1 MSNTALSRIVG
12 AMLLF
17 VAIIHLPIGFYT
29 FLRIMVT
36 GIAAYNAYEAR
47 NSEGKLWLILFIVA
61 AIVFNPVIPIY
72 LGGKGMWLPVDVVF
86 GTVFL
91 ISCFVKSDGNFN
103 KNKVKL

>member
-1 MSNTALSRIVG
+1 MTNKALSRIV
-12 AMLLF
+12 AAILLF

-47 NSEGKLWLILFIVA
+47 NSEGKLWLIFFIVA

-72 LGGKGMWLPVDVVF
+72 LGDKGMWLPVDLVF
-86 GTVFL
+86 GITFL
-91 ISCFVKSDGNFN
+91 IAGLKQ
-103 KNKVKL
+103 K